1 MDALVEL
8 TVPLPDILEEVDGE
22 YKVKGHRITLYHIV
36 TAFNERWIGPHSM
49 VFHYPTLSLYE
60 IEKVLEFYRANQ
72 EAVLDYV
79 RRYKAVLEEQYQ
91 AGNKIDLEELRRRF
105 EAKLAATRVSAEA
118 NGHPVPR
125 QTDKPTASHKP

>member
-1 MDALVEL
+1 MDAPVEL

-22 YKVKGHRITLYHIV
+22 YKVTGHRITLYHIV

-79 RRYKAVLEEQYQ
+79 RRYKAVLERLEATLSKGPSKAILLARLEARMKEQ
-91 AGNKIDLEELRRRF
+91 AAPS
-105 EAKLAATRVSAEA
+105 EAR
-118 NGHPVPR
+118 
-125 QTDKPTASHKP
+125 